1 MKKELLK
8 RIFVGL
14 VGGITIS
21 YIITIIIS
29 LAFKDGNYYS
39 CVPSLITKYGS
50 EINAVIIQTLLS
62 AVLGAVFSGASII
75 WEMDNWSLLKQTG
88 LHFIIVSTT
97 MMSVAYICE
106 WMEHSVKGFVSY
118 FSIFFAIFIV
128 VWILQ
133 YTILKIKISRL
144 KTQIEEINK

>member
-14 VGGITIS
+14 LGGIVIS
-21 YIITIIIS
+21 YIITIIMS

-62 AVLGAVFSGASII
+62 AVLGAAFSVASII

-88 LHFIIVSTT
+88 LYFIIVTVT
-97 MMSVAYICE
+97 MMSVSYICE

-118 FSIFFAIFIV
+118 FAIFFVIFIV
-128 VWILQ
+128 VWIVQ
-133 YTILKIKISRL
+133 YNIWKVKISRL
-144 KTQIEEINK
+144 KTKIEESNK